1 VLLIMAAVT
10 GFAGRDPDTTA
21 RAAAWFVLLP
31 FVLAAVVGKGF
42 AKPDFWSLEMAL
54 PPFWAT
60 RPISSAAFLAAKL
73 KSAALSTAI
82 AWALLLVVAL
92 PWLLLACDTHDLR
105 GLWHTFTTIYGPVAR
120 WTILMLLLLAAML
133 LTWRLMI
140 VSLWSGLYG
149 RPRFFV
155 GTVGVGSVGV
165 IVLLGW
171 WFLMVDDGTALLV
184 DWLPWAPWL
193 MAGAF
198 VLKSWG
204 ALWAWRQAYG
214 GGHVSGAFV
223 GVYLS
228 VWVGATGCL
237 LTLAFCLSPR
247 IDWLRLTLILVALL
261 LCPLAR
267 IGLAAVNFAQN
278 RHR

>member
-1 VLLIMAAVT
+1 VT
-10 GFAGRDPDTTA
+10 GFAGRDRETTA
-21 RAAAWFVLLP
+21 RTAAWLVLSP

-42 AKPDFWSLEMAL
+42 AKPDFWSLELAL

-73 KSAALSTAI
+73 KTAALSTAI

-92 PWLLLACDTHDLR
+92 PWLLLACDTRDLR
-105 GLWHTFTTIYGPVAR
+105 GWWRAFTTIYHPAAQ
-120 WTILMLLLLAAML
+120 WTILSLLLLAAMV

-149 RPRFFV
+149 RPWFFV
-155 GTVGVGSVGV
+155 STVGVGSVGV
-165 IVLLGW
+165 IVLIGW
-171 WFLMVDDGTALLV
+171 WFLMEVDGTALLV

-193 MAGAF
+193 LAGAF
-198 VLKSWG
+198 LLKSWA
-204 ALWAWRQAYG
+204 ALGAWRLAHG
-214 GGHVSGAFV
+214 RGLVSRAFV
-223 GVYLS
+223 GAYLS
-228 VWVGATGCL
+228 TWLGATSCL

-267 IGLAAVNFAQN
+267 IGLAAVSLGEN